1 LVARGEVWWYEDP
14 RAGRRPFLVL
24 TRNEAIPVL
33 NQVLAV
39 PATRTVRG
47 IPTEV
52 ALDEAD
58 GMPTP
63 CVLSLDNV
71 TLIRRSLCTNLVTTL
86 SHRTMAEVCE
96 ALRRATGC
104 RSAG

>member
-1 LVARGEVWWYEDP
+1 M
-14 RAGRRPFLVL
+14 
-24 TRNEAIPVL
+24 L

-52 ALDEAD
+52 GLGPDD
-58 GMPTP
+58 GMPEQ

-71 TLIRRSLCTNLVTTL
+71 TLVRPSLCTMMITRLDEA
-86 SHRTMAEVCE
+86 TMLQVCE
-96 ALRRATGC
+96 ALVVATGC
-104 RSAG
+104 

>member
-1 LVARGEVWWYEDP
+1 MVARGEVWWYE
-14 RAGRRPFLVL
+14 RPQVGARPYLIL
-24 TRNEAIPVL
+24 TRTEAIPVL
-33 NQVLAV
+33 NQVVAV

-52 ALDEAD
+52 PLDQAD
-58 GMPTP
+58 GMPHP

-71 TLIRRSLCTNLVTTL
+71 VLIRPALCTTLVTRL
-86 SHRTMAEVCE
+86 GPEKLDAVCV

-104 RSAG
+104 